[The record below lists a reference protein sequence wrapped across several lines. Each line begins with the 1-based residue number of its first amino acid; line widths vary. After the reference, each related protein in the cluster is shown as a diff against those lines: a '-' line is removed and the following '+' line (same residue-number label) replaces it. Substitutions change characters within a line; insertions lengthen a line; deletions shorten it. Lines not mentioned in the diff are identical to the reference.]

1 MRLGGLHEERREVSM
16 IHFVQEFTL
25 PRLRL
30 RDDVCTTKKKSF
42 FFFFFFSSST
52 SRISK
57 SSRLRDHVMSPT
69 STYSKKSFLGTS
81 RIIPTTRPRYESYLD
96 VLKKVLLSWVQ
107 AESSR
112 LRDRLRSAADRY
124 TFLKL
129 RIPNPGYISL
139 NGRARSAP
147 GMCPACDSA
156 CGPDRWFG

>member
-1 MRLGGLHEERREVSM
+1 MRLGGLHEE
-16 IHFVQEFTL
+16 IHFVEFTL

-30 RDDVCTTKKKSF
+30 RDDVRTKKKKSF
-42 FFFFFFSSST
+42 FFLLQQDHE
-52 SRISK
+52 SK
-57 SSRLRDHVMSPT
+57 SSRLLRDHVMSPT

-129 RIPNPGYISL
+129 RIPNWIHFAQW
-139 NGRARSAP
+139 RARSAP
-147 GMCPACDSA
+147 GMCPACGSA